1 MQVTGPLAHS
11 HPMIEYFVS
20 DVDGCLATPFQEPD
34 WDLLTKLRAY
44 HQKARTDRETN
55 GTSSYPLLSICTGRP
70 LAYTEALAQW
80 LGIRSSF
87 IFESALLFDLDSYQV
102 KGAATNRDSW
112 MKADPNEIHSQE
124 TEGDY
129 SLDSFSSLSNHPGVQ
144 DIEQV
149 KQWFLHNVVPRYPA
163 MSIEFAKILD
173 AGLVC
178 HDPALVEKVE
188 TETAQFLIDQ
198 GLSHLEIH
206 TTDVSIN
213 VLLGGNNKGLGLK
226 LLANQFNT
234 PLDQIAYIGDSSG
247 DIPALDLVGYPFTPS
262 NARQI
267 VRKQDGYYHLSSHT
281 TAAVL
286 EAYEHCVDLNKRT

>member
-1 MQVTGPLAHS
+1 MTRVTEHLAHS
-11 HPMIEYFVS
+11 HHMIDYFVT

-34 WDLLTKLRAY
+34 WDILSKLRAY
-44 HQKARTDRETN
+44 HQQAREDRQN
-55 GTSSYPLLSICTGRP
+55 KKPSPYPLLSICTGRP

-80 LGIRSSF
+80 LGIRTPF

-102 KGAATNRDSW
+102 KGAATNRTSW
-112 MKADPNEIHSQE
+112 TNANPQAIHSQK
-124 TEGDY
+124 TVGDFE
-129 SLDSFSSLSNHPGVQ
+129 LDSFSSLSSHPGVQ

-149 KQWFLHNVVPRYPA
+149 KQWFLHDVVARYPE

-178 HDPALVEKVE
+178 HDPSLVDKVEK
-188 TETAQFLIDQ
+188 ETAHYLEKQ
-198 GLSHLEIH
+198 GLTHLEIH

-234 PLDQIAYIGDSSG
+234 PLGQIAYIGDSSG

-262 NARQI
+262 NARAI
-267 VRKQDGYYHLSSHT
+267 VRQQDGYQHLASQT
-281 TAAVL
+281 TASVL
-286 EAYEHCVDLNKRT
+286 EAYEHCVKLNMS